1 MLTRNKSYQVLMA
14 FDYGS
19 SRVGVALALPS
30 QPPQALTT
38 LERGSGFASALKN
51 IIAKHQPGII
61 IVGRPRNLDGE
72 ATAQTHRAE
81 QFARQLQADYDIKI
95 VLSDEA
101 LSTERA
107 RERLGGMS
115 RQAEKRLLD
124 QIAAQIIL
132 EDYLNETK

>member
-1 MLTRNKSYQVLMA
+1 MMSHDNRRQVLMA

-19 SRVGVALALPS
+19 RRVGVALALPAE
-30 QPPQALTT
+30 PPQPLTT
-38 LERGSGFASALKN
+38 LERDSGFARALKN
-51 IIAKHQPGII
+51 LIAKHRPDII

-72 ATAQTHRAE
+72 MTAQTHRAE
-81 QFARQLQADYDIKI
+81 QFARQLRSDYDIKV

-107 RERLGGMS
+107 RERLSGMS